1 MAFSEKTKTNRG
13 IIDASILSERNLKF
27 VILSTKQL
35 IVERA
40 DSVAQRQPFGVKRI
54 VVWLKD
60 LDKQALLKQ
69 LPALPNN
76 LDECVAFS
84 LSTKNKIGHLFK
96 IGDSISKVRIDSA
109 FIRAG
114 KTVNN

>member
-1 MAFSEKTKTNRG
+1 MSFSEKTKINQG
-13 IIDASILSERNLKF
+13 IIDPNILSEQNLKF
-27 VILSTKQL
+27 VIVSTKQL

-40 DSVAQRQPFGVKRI
+40 DTVAQRQPFGVKRI
-54 VVWLKD
+54 VVWVKNFD
-60 LDKQALLKQ
+60 ERALINQ

-96 IGDSISKVRIDSA
+96 IGDSISKIRIDSS
-109 FIRAG
+109 FIKAG
-114 KTVNN
+114 KTINN

>member
-1 MAFSEKTKTNRG
+1 MAFSEKTKINQG
-13 IIDASILSERNLKF
+13 SIDANILGERNLKF
-27 VILSTKQL
+27 VILSTKEL

-40 DSVAQRQPFGVKRI
+40 DAVAQRQPFGVKRI
-54 VVWLKD
+54 VVWIKD
-60 LDKQALLKQ
+60 LDKQALLIQ

-76 LDECVAFS
+76 LDDCVAFS
-84 LSTKNKIGHLFK
+84 LSTKNKIGHLFN

-109 FIRAG
+109 YIKAG